1 MSSPPFSA
9 VSSVL
14 AIQHLLT
21 SSFYNGE
28 AGHLKSV
35 TWSGLW
41 EGGGKSYLEPKPGH
55 QATAGTRSAEPLPP
69 RGWEPEGPSGA
80 GMEEQCRHGASPTA
94 RRPSGGRTL
103 LDIRVID
110 LGGVRNAAVGPS
122 PLRFCQYQ
130 GAGVGDKGD
139 PAQEAATASRAS
151 LYLPPWQE
159 CPPQHAFLTCQ
170 LPGPQPRGNRQ
181 ETLTLPPGGL
191 PFKDC

>member
-1 MSSPPFSA
+1 M
-9 VSSVL
+9 
-14 AIQHLLT
+14 
-21 SSFYNGE
+21 
-28 AGHLKSV
+28 
-35 TWSGLW
+35 
-41 EGGGKSYLEPKPGH
+41 
-55 QATAGTRSAEPLPP
+55 
-69 RGWEPEGPSGA
+69 
-80 GMEEQCRHGASPTA
+80 
-94 RRPSGGRTL
+94 
-103 LDIRVID
+103 
-110 LGGVRNAAVGPS
+110 GPS